1 MNGALGHSKQF
12 RFEDIQFK
20 HTLVRAAFLTGF
32 AVPSSPCFCQ
42 SGLRSIF
49 SSSWVCCVSGKS
61 GYAKEEKE
69 EEIGRRKGLLLLL
82 SKAKEEG
89 GSWNG
94 ARYIEWRE
102 REKRNVF
109 PAKNATFMSIR
120 LNQVVPF
127 YSKVVSH
134 HLFSATVCFPVVY
147 RSTMLRE
154 KKGIISSGI
163 GDGGWGK
170 RGSLV

>member
-1 MNGALGHSKQF
+1 MQYQALHSFAK
-12 RFEDIQFK
+12 
-20 HTLVRAAFLTGF
+20 AAG
-32 AVPSSPCFCQ
+32 
-42 SGLRSIF
+42 RSIF
-49 SSSWVCCVSGKS
+49 SSSWACCVSGKS
-61 GYAKEEKE
+61 GYAKKEE
-69 EEIGRRKGLLLLL
+69 EEIGRRRKGLLLL

-109 PAKNATFMSIR
+109 PAKNASFMSIR

-127 YSKVVSH
+127 YSKVVSQ

-147 RSTMLRE
+147 RSTMLRK
-154 KKGIISSGI
+154 KKGILITSGI
-163 GDGGWGK
+163 GDGVWRK

>member
-1 MNGALGHSKQF
+1 M
-12 RFEDIQFK
+12 
-20 HTLVRAAFLTGF
+20 TGL

-42 SGLRSIF
+42 SGRRSIF

-61 GYAKEEKE
+61 GYAKEEE
-69 EEIGRRKGLLLLL
+69 EEIGRRRKGLLLL
-82 SKAKEEG
+82 SKAKEGG

-154 KKGIISSGI
+154 KKKELFRLELETGVGESG
-163 GDGGWGK
+163 G
-170 RGSLV
+170 V